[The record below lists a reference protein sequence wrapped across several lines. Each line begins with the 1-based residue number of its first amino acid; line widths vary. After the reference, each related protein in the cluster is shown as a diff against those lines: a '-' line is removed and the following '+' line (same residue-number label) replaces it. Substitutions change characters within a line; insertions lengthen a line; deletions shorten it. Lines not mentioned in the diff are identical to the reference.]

1 MWFERRNVAMN
12 RGRQQFVLCS
22 ISERANC
29 MDPDEERTLVIQL
42 SSKSEALINSDTA
55 EVFQV

>member
-1 MWFERRNVAMN
+1 
-12 RGRQQFVLCS
+12 
-22 ISERANC
+22 